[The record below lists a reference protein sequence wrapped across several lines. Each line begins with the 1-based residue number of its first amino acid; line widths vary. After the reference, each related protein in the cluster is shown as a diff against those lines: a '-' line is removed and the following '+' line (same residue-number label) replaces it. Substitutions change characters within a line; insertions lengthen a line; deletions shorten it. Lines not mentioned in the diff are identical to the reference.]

1 MSKIVVTSFTT
12 MDGVV
17 EAPEKWSI
25 PYWNNDIER
34 FKDEELR
41 TADAQ
46 LLGRSTYEIFSE
58 AWPSRSGHYADRL
71 NETPKYVVSNTLP
84 RAHWNNSHVIA
95 GGNQLDAELRRLKE
109 RHSGSL
115 LVHGSHTLVQAL
127 VQRDLVD
134 EYHILVY
141 PLVLG
146 EGRRMFADGV
156 KANLEL
162 VSTSSMSSG
171 VVLLIYRRR

>member
-1 MSKIVVTSFTT
+1 M
-12 MDGVV
+12 
-17 EAPEKWSI
+17 
-25 PYWNNDIER
+25 
-34 FKDEELR
+34 
-41 TADAQ
+41 
-46 LLGRSTYEIFSE
+46 
-58 AWPSRSGHYADRL
+58 
-71 NETPKYVVSNTLP
+71 
-84 RAHWNNSHVIA
+84 
-95 GGNQLDAELRRLKE
+95 
-109 RHSGSL
+109 
-115 LVHGSHTLVQAL
+115 HGSHTLVQAL

>member
-71 NETPKYVVSNTLP
+71 NETPKYVVRTRCHALTGTTRTSLRAATSWMRSCVGSRSVMAGACSCTEATRSCRRWSSATSLTNTTSWST
-84 RAHWNNSHVIA
+84 RWCS
-95 GGNQLDAELRRLKE
+95 EK
-109 RHSGSL
+109 
-115 LVHGSHTLVQAL
+115 
-127 VQRDLVD
+127 
-134 EYHILVY
+134 
-141 PLVLG
+141 
-146 EGRRMFADGV
+146 DGV
-156 KANLEL
+156 CLPTE
-162 VSTSSMSSG
+162 SRQTWSSSA
-171 VVLLIYRRR
+171 RRR